1 MIYQLNCVI
10 QMIDVLEEIKFLK
23 EIYSDMQYQSRETLS
38 EQLLFVKIE
47 RRIAEKELELKAFE
61 CAMMSESEAKSL
73 NIAKKIIENK

>member
-1 MIYQLNCVI
+1 
-10 QMIDVLEEIKFLK
+10 
-23 EIYSDMQYQSRETLS
+23 MQYQSRETLS